1 MLPEST
7 RNALSITLGSKNLQL
22 CTKGGEHCFRS
33 RAVAMAAKYP
43 GIAISS
49 YDITVALL
57 DTPVIISN
65 NQFLYVI
72 NSIAKE
78 KTP

>member
-22 CTKGGEHCFRS
+22 CTKGGENCFRS

-49 YDITVALL
+49 YDIAVAL
-57 DTPVIISN
+57 
-65 NQFLYVI
+65 
-72 NSIAKE
+72 
-78 KTP
+78 